1 MVTSGGRHG
10 VGRNMGVGGKGV
22 IMFETLETAE
32 STIEFKDSFK
42 HKMKKKK
49 LNAIISYDSTSLF
62 LYIYVS

>member
-1 MVTSGGRHG
+1 
-10 VGRNMGVGGKGV
+10 MGVGGKGV

>member
-49 LNAIISYDSTSLF
+49 TERNHII
-62 LYIYVS
+62 